1 MLGRK
6 KNIGYV
12 YIASNKAMP
21 DLVKIGMT
29 GKAPANRLKELYT
42 TGVPYPFQLHY
53 AKRVKDPREVEK
65 TLHHLLQGYRVSSKR
80 EFFALRADDAVRKT
94 ERVVN
99 SMDKISGSRKLGKF
113 LLYTTVCGVVGVTL
127 MKFDVLTLLREFA
140 QGLRQ

>member
-29 GKAPANRLKELYT
+29 GKAPASRLKELYT

-65 TLHHLLQGYRVSSKR
+65 TLHHLFQAYRVSSKR

-99 SMDKISGSRKLGKF
+99 SIDKIRGSRKLGKF
-113 LLYTTVCGVVGVTL
+113 FLYMVLCGIAGFTL
-127 MKFDVLTLLREFA
+127 MKFDALTILREFA
-140 QGLRQ
+140 QSIRQ